1 MVPFR
6 TARSWCV
13 STFVLVIV
21 AISSSRA
28 LAQTT
33 LNPTTAVFSASSD
46 QTTTLPDGTPV
57 LQYYQLDLYLSGAS
71 APFQSNSLG
80 KPAPDSTGTITVD
93 LRSMFAGWP
102 VPGTVYVAD
111 VAAVGPG
118 GSAASALSNTF
129 GFTAACTYSA
139 SPTLQ
144 SFGSSG
150 GSGSVAV
157 TASSG
162 CGWTAVSNA
171 SWITITSG
179 ASGTGN
185 GTVNY
190 TVAPNTSTTPLS
202 GSLTVAGQTITITE
216 AAACSIS
223 ATPASQSFG
232 SSGGPGSVT
241 VAAGS
246 GCGWTAVSNASWIT
260 VTSGA
265 SGTGNGTVN
274 YTVAPNTTTSS
285 RSGNVTVGGQTVTVT
300 EAGVCGFSASPTS
313 QSVGSSGGL
322 SSVTVTAG
330 NGCGWTAV
338 SNASW
343 ITVTSGASGSGN
355 GSVHYT
361 IAANTSSTARNGT
374 LTVAGQTITVT
385 EAGGCSFAVSP
396 TSQSLG
402 WSGGQGS
409 VTVTAGSGCGWTA
422 VSNVSW
428 ITVTSGA
435 SGTGNGT
442 VNYTVASN
450 NTTAGQT
457 GTLTVA
463 GGTITVTEAAKSI
476 PQAPKNVRIKNKG

>member
-21 AISSSRA
+21 AISSSRV

-33 LNPTTAVFSASSD
+33 LNPTTAVFTASSD
-46 QTTTLPDGTPV
+46 QNTTLPDGTPV

-80 KPAPDSTGTITVD
+80 KPTPDSTGTITAD
-93 LRSMFAGWP
+93 LRSIFAGWP

-118 GSAASALSNTF
+118 GSAASAQSNTF
-129 GFTAACTYSA
+129 GFTASCTYSA
-139 SPTLQ
+139 S
-144 SFGSSG
+144 
-150 GSGSVAV
+150 
-157 TASSG
+157 
-162 CGWTAVSNA
+162 
-171 SWITITSG
+171 
-179 ASGTGN
+179 
-185 GTVNY
+185 
-190 TVAPNTSTTPLS
+190 
-202 GSLTVAGQTITITE
+202 
-216 AAACSIS
+216 
-223 ATPASQSFG
+223 PASQSFG
-232 SSGGPGSVT
+232 SSGGL
-241 VAAGS
+241 
-246 GCGWTAVSNASWIT
+246 
-260 VTSGA
+260 
-265 SGTGNGTVN
+265 GN
-274 YTVAPNTTTSS
+274 
-285 RSGNVTVGGQTVTVT
+285 
-300 EAGVCGFSASPTS
+300 
-313 QSVGSSGGL
+313 
-322 SSVTVTAG
+322 VTVTAG

-361 IAANTSSTARNGT
+361 IAANTSSTARTGT
-374 LTVAGQTITVT
+374 LTVAGQTITVS
-385 EAGGCSFAVSP
+385 EAVGCSFSVSP

-409 VTVTAGSGCGWTA
+409 VTLTAGSGCAWTA

-442 VNYTVASN
+442 VNYAVASN
-450 NTTAGQT
+450 NTTAAQT

-463 GGTITVTEAAKSI
+463 GTTITVTEAAKAI
-476 PQAPKNVRIKNKG
+476 PSAPKNVRIKNKG